1 MIGAAAGRD
10 AEKEAGMAENG
21 NRGPNDFRARDGR
34 KRREPPIIDASA
46 NEVPVG
52 ATEPA
57 VATTLPPVEDVSAS
71 AVTSTVPDAEPSQDP
86 AEPVLFGSPKREAA
100 AKAEPIPGAPDVPS
114 PPSDIPASADAGG
127 SVPSDAPVIADPVV
141 PSAAPAGEAS
151 SPAMPPARAGN
162 GIAPWLLTLSTLV
175 LLGALAWVIYAG
187 PQRGGRDALA
197 SEVNDLRGK
206 VAALEARPDPAP
218 VQETVAALDKRA
230 ADADTARGDLAKGV
244 ADLKARLDAVAQ
256 QARTAQA
263 NAERAPV
270 PAAAVGAAAAATVG
284 ALAASNGR
292 IDGLETRL
300 SALSADE
307 TRTAKAV
314 ADLPKPIAP
323 DFGPVE
329 AKLAAL
335 DAQVTAL
342 GKKGDDAGGRVEA
355 VGTRVGD
362 LDTRFS
368 ALEGKVNGSDAR
380 LNGFDAKVNAV
391 DGKINGFDSRVNGL
405 DSRANGLES
414 KTDSRFA
421 ALDSKVD
428 DAGKGVA
435 KLQSAVANLPKV
447 DLSPLQSAT
456 AALDGRVARI
466 EGQLSAPKDGARVT
480 EARAVGSADA
490 ARAAPIALVGQTV
503 ERAIAEGR
511 PYADDV
517 DTLKILG
524 VEPAVI
530 AKLSPLASQ
539 GAPTAASLDD
549 RWAAVKGDVLA
560 AVGPAESGNA
570 LDRFAASARALV
582 QVRSVGA
589 VAGDS
594 GAALVSQVGAALD
607 RGDVATALSAWNEL
621 PQAGKDRSKDW
632 AAAARAKLDAAQAAR
647 ALVGRAIAT
656 LGKG

>member
-1 MIGAAAGRD
+1 
-10 AEKEAGMAENG
+10 MAENG

-46 NEVPVG
+46 DEVPVG

-57 VATTLPPVEDVSAS
+57 AATTLPPPLEDAS
-71 AVTSTVPDAEPSQDP
+71 APAVTPSAPGAEPSRDP
-86 AEPVLFGSPKREAA
+86 AEPVLFGSPKRDAA
-100 AKAEPIPGAPDVPS
+100 AKAEPIPGAPDAPP
-114 PPSDIPASADAGG
+114 PPSDVPASADAGV

-151 SPAMPPARAGN
+151 SPAMPPPRVSN

-175 LLGALAWVIYAG
+175 LLGALAWVVYTG
-187 PQRGGRDALA
+187 PQRGGRDALTG
-197 SEVNDLRGK
+197 EVNDLRGK

-218 VQETVAALDKRA
+218 IQTTVAALDKRA
-230 ADADTARGDLAKGV
+230 ADADIARGDLAKGV
-244 ADLKARLDAVAQ
+244 ADLQARLDAVAQ

-263 NAERAPV
+263 DAEKAPA
-270 PAAAVGAAAAATVG
+270 PAVVGAAAAATVG

-292 IDGLETRL
+292 IDDLETRL
-300 SALSADE
+300 SAVSADE

-314 ADLPKPIAP
+314 ADLPKPVAP
-323 DFGPVE
+323 DFGPVD

-335 DAQVTAL
+335 EAQVTAL
-342 GKKGDDAGGRVEA
+342 GKKGDDAGGRVE
-355 VGTRVGD
+355 VLGGRVGD
-362 LDTRFS
+362 LDTRFT

-391 DGKINGFDSRVNGL
+391 DGKINGFDSRMNGL
-405 DSRANGLES
+405 DNRANGLES

-428 DAGKGVA
+428 DAGKGIA
-435 KLQSAVANLPKV
+435 KLQSAVADLPKV

-466 EGQLSAPKDGARVT
+466 EGQLSAPKDGTRLT

-517 DTLKILG
+517 DTLKMLG

-530 AKLSPLASQ
+530 AKLSPLATQ

-560 AVGPAESGNA
+560 AVGPAESGSA

-589 VAGDS
+589 VAGDG

-607 RGDVATALSAWNEL
+607 RGDAAAALSAWNEL

-632 AAAARAKLDAAQAAR
+632 AAVARAKLDAAQAAR